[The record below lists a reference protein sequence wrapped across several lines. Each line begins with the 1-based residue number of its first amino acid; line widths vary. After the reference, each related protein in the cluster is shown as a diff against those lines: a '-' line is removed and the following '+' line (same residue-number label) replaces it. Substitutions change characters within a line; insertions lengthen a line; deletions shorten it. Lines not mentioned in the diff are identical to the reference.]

1 MEKIDSVLL
10 LGSKGQIGSNLKKKL
25 KIISK
30 KITTFSKREFNLE
43 NLASIK
49 KKLDKVKQKLIINAA
64 AYTKVDEDEV
74 EKKKCFKINVSSS
87 KLISEWAKKNNC
99 FFIHYSTV
107 YIFDGKKK
115 TPWKEND
122 KPNPLNYYGQ
132 TKLTAEKE
140 IIKSKC
146 NYLILRLNW
155 IYNENGEN
163 FPKKIIQKFNK
174 SEKLFLVN
182 NQIGTPNHAEFIS
195 DITIKI
201 IKKILNNN
209 INPKILNISAKGK
222 SNYYDFGKKI
232 FKKIKNKNKFPK
244 LEAIDAK
251 NYKKIF
257 KNNKTAVRPIN
268 SLLNVQKLEKF
279 IDQKM
284 PDWNYIFE
292 RKINK
297 IIKKYSI

>member
-30 KITTFSKREFNLE
+30 KNTTFSKREFNLE

-49 KKLDKVKQKLIINAA
+49 KKLNKVKPKLIINAA
-64 AYTKVDEDEV
+64 AYTKVDEAEV

>member
-49 KKLDKVKQKLIINAA
+49 KKLNKVKPKLIINAA
-64 AYTKVDEDEV
+64 AYTKVDEAEV

-232 FKKIKNKNKFPK
+232 FIKIKNKNKFPK

>member
-1 MEKIDSVLL
+1 MAYLDQQDN
-10 LGSKGQIGSNLKKKL
+10 LG
-25 KIISK
+25 
-30 KITTFSKREFNLE
+30 
-43 NLASIK
+43 
-49 KKLDKVKQKLIINAA
+49 
-64 AYTKVDEDEV
+64 
-74 EKKKCFKINVSSS
+74 
-87 KLISEWAKKNNC
+87 
-99 FFIHYSTV
+99 
-107 YIFDGKKK
+107 
-115 TPWKEND
+115 
-122 KPNPLNYYGQ
+122 
-132 TKLTAEKE
+132 
-140 IIKSKC
+140 
-146 NYLILRLNW
+146 LNW

>member
-49 KKLDKVKQKLIINAA
+49 KKLNKVKPKLIINAA
-64 AYTKVDEDEV
+64 AYTKVDEAEV

-87 KLISEWAKKNNC
+87 KLISEWAKKKNC

-232 FKKIKNKNKFPK
+232 FKKIKNKNKSPK

>member
-1 MEKIDSVLL
+1 MEKVNKILL
-10 LGSKGQIGSNLKKKL
+10 LGSSGQIGSNLKKKL

-49 KKLDKVKQKLIINAA
+49 KKLNKVKPKLIINAA
-64 AYTKVDEDEV
+64 AYTKVDEAEV